1 MRTPVISILSLLL
14 VLGAGASSAAAGET
28 KNGRQAPDPT
38 DELTLPVAEV
48 SAAVNPWTPDV
59 RACWLRHATPR
70 ARQDGNLRL
79 EVIID
84 PIGMVWRHHTLY
96 VGARNKRLD
105 RCLDRVMAQWRF
117 PMRQSYTVA
126 AVPFL
131 FRASARPGAGPV
143 MSCYSPRGCR
153 KQPEK

>member
-1 MRTPVISILSLLL
+1 MRAQGISILSLLL

-28 KNGRQAPDPT
+28 KNRRPVPT

-48 SAAVNPWTPDV
+48 SAAVDPWTPDV

-79 EVIID
+79 EVTID
-84 PIGMVWRHHTLY
+84 PTGMVSRHHTRY
-96 VGARNKRLD
+96 AGARNKRLD

-117 PMRQSYTVA
+117 PMRQDHTVA

-131 FRASARPGAGPV
+131 FRASARPRTGRV
-143 MSCYSPRGCR
+143 TSCEKPRGCW
-153 KQPEK
+153 KHAEK